1 VREWKLER
9 LELVL
14 ITTYKIQM
22 IRARMKKA
30 KIDRKVM
37 LKIKDLGV

>member
-1 VREWKLER
+1 
-9 LELVL
+9 
-14 ITTYKIQM
+14 M

-37 LKIKDLGV
+37 LKIKEDLGVWTGRSSIIKGYVLEEFNLI

>member
-1 VREWKLER
+1 
-9 LELVL
+9 
-14 ITTYKIQM
+14 M

-37 LKIKDLGV
+37 LKIKEDLGVWTGGSSILKDYVLEECNLI

>member
-1 VREWKLER
+1 
-9 LELVL
+9 
-14 ITTYKIQM
+14 M

-37 LKIKDLGV
+37 LKIKDLGVWTGRSSIIKGYVLEEFNLI